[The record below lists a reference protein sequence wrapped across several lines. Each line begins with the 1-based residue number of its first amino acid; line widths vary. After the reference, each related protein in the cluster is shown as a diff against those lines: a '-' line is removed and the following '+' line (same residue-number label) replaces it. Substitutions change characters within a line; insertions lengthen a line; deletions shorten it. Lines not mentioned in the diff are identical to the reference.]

1 MGWVRFFHMDQN
13 HYLKTIET
21 TLLKLFF
28 GGASPPEIFSNKLYI
43 SAAVS
48 PPPQKKSVVKL
59 ANADGFFLCV
69 CVCVFVYVHK
79 KYFYE
84 VKGIIVCFK

>member
-1 MGWVRFFHMDQN
+1 MDQN

-48 PPPQKKSVVKL
+48 PPPKKSVVKL